1 MSVQYTGPWSWG
13 SHPYPDLV
21 SLGSCAPDGLDLE
34 GIFALHLSRLLSGAL
49 PTIKYVLH
57 LPLSV
62 TWVSVRVRL
71 YTPSHVCQCVTYTS
85 GPGFSIIAAW
95 RV

>member
-49 PTIKYVLH
+49 PAIK
-57 LPLSV
+57 
-62 TWVSVRVRL
+62 
-71 YTPSHVCQCVTYTS
+71 
-85 GPGFSIIAAW
+85 
-95 RV
+95 